1 MVCCA
6 SGLGAPAD
14 YVFQLSFAAA
24 DDQSALSALVDAL
37 ENLDQLAIAVN
48 EKYKSNLT
56 AGKFERFDEQS

>member
-1 MVCCA
+1 M
-6 SGLGAPAD
+6 
-14 YVFQLSFAAA
+14 FQFSFAAA